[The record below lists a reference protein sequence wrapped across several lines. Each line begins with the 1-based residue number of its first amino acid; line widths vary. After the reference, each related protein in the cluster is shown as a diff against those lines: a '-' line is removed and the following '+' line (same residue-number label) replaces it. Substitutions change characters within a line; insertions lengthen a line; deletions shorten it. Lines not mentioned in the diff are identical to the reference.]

1 LPHLRAFPTP
11 FSQKVLSYQDL
22 QSRLLILLSDEFVEK
37 FIETLPVL
45 IRVVPVR
52 LFPLA
57 VAGKVEIILLRAILK
72 STNQVRELSVVVYEV
87 FSDGF
92 ERTQG

>member
-1 LPHLRAFPTP
+1 M
-11 FSQKVLSYQDL
+11 LSYQDL

-92 ERTQG
+92 EGTQG

>member
-1 LPHLRAFPTP
+1 M
-11 FSQKVLSYQDL
+11 LSYQDL